1 MQKIN
6 TTDKRSTREWS
17 VNYKSLSMCLNF
29 IFVSWVFNFK
39 ISWLLHV
46 LEVLNFII
54 LSKNRFKILPGGRL
68 SSGLDSS
75 VNTIGLVSKFNWK
88 KSRNAFFSTSIFM
101 HILKGTFYL
110 ASWIWNDQFGM
121 KPIFKLYGY
130 TFYEKGKNML
140 QTPLFMTNRFW
151 K

>member
-1 MQKIN
+1 MFK
-6 TTDKRSTREWS
+6 
-17 VNYKSLSMCLNF
+17 F
-29 IFVSWVFNFK
+29 HFFSWVFNFK

-88 KSRNAFFSTSIFM
+88 NLEMHSFQHQFLCTSWKGHFISQAEYEMINSAWNQYLNYTVLPAMKRVKTCYRHLFLWQTDFGNNHWFKVARDQIFSS
-101 HILKGTFYL
+101 K
-110 ASWIWNDQFGM
+110 
-121 KPIFKLYGY
+121 
-130 TFYEKGKNML
+130 
-140 QTPLFMTNRFW
+140 TN
-151 K
+151 